1 MRISDWSSDV
11 CSSDLEYEAA
21 FALGVTVTI
30 DNVEALGNWP
40 DTFRGRA
47 LWLRIDLGRGDGHH
61 AKVVTGGTAS
71 KFGLPLAAF
80 DTFVSEARKL
90 DARISGIHAHLGS
103 GIVTPAHWRE
113 VYAELAGFADS
124 VGTVDTL
131 DIGGGLPIQY
141 QPDAYTFDHAPW
153 AAGPAEIQGPYPR
166 YALAVAHGSVQ
177 VSERWGRITTRT

>member
-11 CSSDLEYEAA
+11 CSSDLVLPDLDPARVLFTPSFAPRVEYEAA

-103 GIVTPAHWRE
+103 GIVTPAH
-113 VYAELAGFADS
+113 
-124 VGTVDTL
+124 
-131 DIGGGLPIQY
+131 
-141 QPDAYTFDHAPW
+141 
-153 AAGPAEIQGPYPR
+153 
-166 YALAVAHGSVQ
+166 
-177 VSERWGRITTRT
+177 